1 MEIMGILNITPDSF
15 SDGGKY
21 ANLDEIIAHAKAM
34 VANGANYIDVGGEST
49 RPGANI
55 VSEAEE
61 LNRVIPVIKRL
72 STELTVPIS
81 VDTYKAEVAR
91 QAVLAGATLINDIS
105 GARFDSKMPEVMAE
119 TGARVILMHNRSV
132 KTQNLGPITD
142 YNDIVAEVKKELQE
156 SIDLVLEAG
165 VMSDKIIIDPGIG
178 FAKKIS
184 GNIELIQ
191 RLDELHNL
199 GYPILLGV
207 SRKGTIGH
215 LLGDLDVNNRVEGTI
230 AATCFAVS
238 KGIQIV
244 RVHDVLENAR
254 AAKVMERLVP
264 GIRT

>member
-81 VDTYKAEVAR
+81 IDTYKAEVAN
-91 QAVLAGATLINDIS
+91 QAVLAGATIINDIS
-105 GARFDSKMPEVMAE
+105 GARFDPKMPQVMAK

-132 KTQNLGPITD
+132 KTQNLGAITD
-142 YNDIVAEVKKELQE
+142 YHDIVAEVKKELQE
-156 SIDLVLEAG
+156 SIDLVLGAG

-178 FAKKIS
+178 FSKKIS

-191 RLDELHNL
+191 RIDELHNL

-254 AAKVMERLVP
+254 AAKVMERLVHS
-264 GIRT
+264 IST